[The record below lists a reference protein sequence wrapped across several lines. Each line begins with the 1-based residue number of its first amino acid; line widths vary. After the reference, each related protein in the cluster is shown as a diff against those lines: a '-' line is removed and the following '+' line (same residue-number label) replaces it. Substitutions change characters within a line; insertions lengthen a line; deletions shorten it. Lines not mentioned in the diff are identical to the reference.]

1 MDRCAIVLQILEL
14 SETSYMPEL
23 STYYG
28 VVLSLDS
35 SPSGSSSIRLK
46 LHPSCRASALAL
58 AVTTGRGD
66 GWDKDEGAYEYRD
79 EGADVGPYGAADGE
93 YAGGRRK
100 FGEDMLLG
108 EDGHDDAVPSQGPD
122 DEKEISLDEIVDCR
136 RLSLRVALQ
145 R

>member
-1 MDRCAIVLQILEL
+1 MLSAQILEL

-35 SPSGSSSIRLK
+35 DPSGSSSIRLK
-46 LHPSCRASALAL
+46 LHPSCRPPAMANISAN
-58 AVTTGRGD
+58 GE
-66 GWDKDEGAYEYRD
+66 GWDHVGYGYDYRHEGAH
-79 EGADVGPYGAADGE
+79 EGSYGTTE
-93 YAGGRRK
+93 GGRRK
-100 FGEDMLLG
+100 FGEDMLLL
-108 EDGHDDAVPSQGPD
+108 EEGHGVTSPGAD
-122 DEKEISLDEIVDCR
+122 DEKEIALDEIVDCR